1 VDDRHFDYRY
11 ITKILFSNKNPNS
24 TATVGGW
31 GCFFNQIFFFF
42 NSSSSSFSLQGD
54 LNVVAGW
61 FFNSSC
67 SPSRDS
73 NPSYIPTNDI
83 YIYIFCNIFQ
93 GKHKDSGTD
102 HILLLHLLGGSW
114 QALISVF
121 MCSSK

>member
-67 SPSRDS
+67 SASRDS
-73 NPSYIPTNDI
+73 NPSYLPMI
-83 YIYIFCNIFQ
+83 YVYVYIFFA
-93 GKHKDSGTD
+93 T
-102 HILLLHLLGGSW
+102 
-114 QALISVF
+114 
-121 MCSSK
+121 SSKENTKILVLIIFCYCTYWGELASTDFCIYV